1 MLNQL
6 KRLYLLPASLLV
18 LLVGCND
25 SNNSPMVISEPD
37 PMPVVEFSY
46 QVEVTNLT
54 YAQPFSPLAVV
65 LHDNTTLWNIGESAS
80 AGLEM
85 LAEGGDTSAFM
96 ADQQVLAMASNDG
109 ILLPGA
115 SALVTITTSDE
126 MATYFTLATMLV
138 NTNDAFSGL
147 TGIDLSLMALDQS
160 QSWTLGAYDAGS
172 EMNSEMAGTMPG
184 PADGGTGFDENRDDV
199 DFVAMHPGIVSSD
212 DGLTTSTLTQAHR
225 FDGPVLKLTLT
236 RIK

>member
-6 KRLYLLPASLLV
+6 KRIYLLPALLLV
-18 LLVGCND
+18 LLLGCND
-25 SNNSPMVISEPD
+25 SNNSQVVMSEP
-37 PMPVVEFSY
+37 MAMAQFSY
-46 QVEVTNLT
+46 QVSVTNLT

-65 LHDNTTLWNIGESAS
+65 LHDNVSLWNIGESVSPA
-80 AGLEM
+80 LEM
-85 LAEGGDTSAFM
+85 LAEGGDNTAFM
-96 ADQQVLAMASNDG
+96 ADPQVLAMASNDD
-109 ILLPGA
+109 ILMPGS
-115 SALVTITTSDE
+115 SAFVTLTTSDE

-147 TGIDLSLMALDQS
+147 SGVDLSTMALDQS
-160 QSWTLGAYDAGS
+160 QTWMLGAYDAGS
-172 EMNSEMAGTMPG
+172 EMNSELPGTVPG

-199 DFVAMHPGIVSSD
+199 NFVAMHPGVVSSD